1 MRDVIERVWEIAEP
15 VIVQEGLEIVDIE
28 YHREGRGMVLR
39 LYVDRLGG
47 AGPGGSAGG
56 VGLDELTRV
65 SRQVGDLLDVR
76 EAVPGSYV
84 LECSS
89 PGINRRLRQPDHFR
103 RYVGKRVR
111 VRTTAPI
118 EGRRSFTGS
127 LVAVE
132 PEGVVIEAAGQQH
145 TVRFVDIAQ
154 ANYEAGPE
162 EFKAQEVRR
171 CSPS

>member
-15 VIVQEGLEIVDIE
+15 VVVEEGLEIVDIE

-47 AGPGGSAGG
+47 TLPGTAAGG
-56 VGLDELTRV
+56 IGLDDLTRV
-65 SRQVGDLLDVR
+65 SRQVGDLLDAR
-76 EAVPGSYV
+76 DAVAGAYV

-89 PGINRRLRQPDHFR
+89 PGINRRLRRPDHFQ

-127 LVAVE
+127 LVAVD
-132 PEGVVIEAAGQQH
+132 PEAVVIEVAGQRH
-145 TVRFVDIAQ
+145 SVRFADFAQ
-154 ANYEAGPE
+154 ASYEAGPD